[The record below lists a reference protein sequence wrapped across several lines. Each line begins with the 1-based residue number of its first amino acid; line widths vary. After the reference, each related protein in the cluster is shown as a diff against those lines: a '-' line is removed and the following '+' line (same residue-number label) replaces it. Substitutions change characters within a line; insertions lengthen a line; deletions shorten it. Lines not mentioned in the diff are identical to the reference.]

1 MVTGIERLVGEV
13 AIGAVEAGDAG
24 AIIGMIVTVRAAV
37 MEIEIATAT
46 GAAETVAIKNAAI
59 GTAIGTRVTGNCVR
73 AMGRSFGERPFCRIA
88 ESPTAVAESRTSGVG
103 ACGRNEGE
111 GAQMVSTIL
120 DRARP
125 SRDQFSSQANPEGRL
140 RSLPSK
146 AVASEQHPL

>member
-1 MVTGIERLVGEV
+1 MATGIERLAGEV

-24 AIIGMIVTVRAAV
+24 AIIGMIMTVSAAV

-59 GTAIGTRVTGNCVR
+59 GTAIATRVSRSLGNCVR
-73 AMGRSFGERPFCRIA
+73 AMGRSFGERPFCRIP
-88 ESPTAVAESRTSGVG
+88 ESPTAVVEGRSSGLR

-120 DRARP
+120 DPVRP
-125 SRDQFSSQANPEGRL
+125 PRD
-140 RSLPSK
+140 
-146 AVASEQHPL
+146 